1 MGVLATEALRGA
13 MEQRDLA
20 KLRVAIAQ
28 EREADDGV
36 IEVGLGVLSG
46 ATLPPTFN
54 LAQLA
59 TLPATTIPATPS
71 YNHHCH
77 PTVVSATH

>member
-20 KLRVAIAQ
+20 KLRVAIVL
-28 EREADDGV
+28 EREADEGV

-46 ATLPPTFN
+46 ATLPPIFS
-54 LAQLA
+54 LE
-59 TLPATTIPATPS
+59 LPATTIFQSRTPS
-71 YNHHCH
+71 HNHYCH